1 MSEKTPKFELP
12 RDDER
17 VTIVGRTGSGKTQL
31 ATWLLSV
38 SNFLEKPWIIVD
50 YKYDGLLNA
59 VDRIKEIGLHEA
71 IPRDPGLYI
80 VHPDPEEKDGIEHFL
95 RNIWRAENTGIYFD
109 EMYMIPD
116 TGAFRALITQ
126 GRSKKIPVISLA
138 QRPAWISKF
147 CFTECEHISIF
158 HLQHKDDQKRVS
170 EFVPS
175 DQNLDLQNRLP
186 PYHSRWYSLRAD
198 HIFHLAPVP
207 DAQTIVETI
216 DGRLKTLN
224 PRIKSWV

>member
-38 SNFLEKPWIIVD
+38 SNFLEKPWVIID
-50 YKYDGLLNA
+50 FKYDELLNA
-59 VDRIKEIGLHEA
+59 VDRIKEIGLRERLP
-71 IPRDPGLYI
+71 IDPGIYI
-80 VHPDPEEKDGIEHFL
+80 VHPDPDDKDDIEVFL
-95 RNIWRAENTGIYFD
+95 RNIWRQENMGLYID

-116 TGAFRALITQ
+116 GKGYRGLVTQ
-126 GRSKKIPVISLA
+126 GRSKKIPVISLS
-138 QRPAWISKF
+138 QRPNWVSKF

-175 DQNLDLQNRLP
+175 DKDLDLQTRLP

-207 DAQTIVETI
+207 DAQTIITTI
-216 DGRLKTLN
+216 DDRLKTLN